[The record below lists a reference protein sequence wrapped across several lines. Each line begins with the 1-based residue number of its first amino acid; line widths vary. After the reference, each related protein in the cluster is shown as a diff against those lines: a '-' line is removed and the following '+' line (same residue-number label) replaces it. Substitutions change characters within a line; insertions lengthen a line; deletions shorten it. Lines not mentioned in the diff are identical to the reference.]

1 LSSNIT
7 RRRRKMITPVT
18 MPAIT
23 LVDRPFGLVVDELE
37 SPPAGMEASGS
48 VSVKTDEADNSTE
61 AGWEPRWGGVD
72 SGPPSESDEDGCSG
86 FSVISSAEI
95 DTDPDPV
102 SEEEEEEVAVGRARV
117 AEIVKGSDSDLV
129 SDATSVEEGA
139 SAVDLEL
146 GLGLGLELE
155 LIEGERGELVHG

>member
-1 LSSNIT
+1 
-7 RRRRKMITPVT
+7 

-23 LVDRPFGLVVDELE
+23 LVDRPFALVVDGLE

-48 VSVKTDEADNSTE
+48 VSVKTDEADNSME
-61 AGWEPRWGGVD
+61 AGWEPRWGGAD

-86 FSVISSAEI
+86 FSVISSAETES
-95 DTDPDPV
+95 DTDTDPV
-102 SEEEEEEVAVGRARV
+102 SEEEEEEVAVGSARV

-129 SDATSVEEGA
+129 SDAAIVEEGA

-146 GLGLGLELE
+146 GRGLGLELE
-155 LIEGERGELVHG
+155 LIDGEGEELVHG